1 MQLRGPRFSILR
13 SLCLATVLSSVA
25 CDSGR
30 EPTTPSG
37 PQSFLAGT
45 WRGTV
50 TIQVQ
55 SDVPGTPLPGSAST
69 TWTFEVVPQ
78 TNLQTFRASIHSDHQ
93 WLPIDTIATAALA
106 PGNTPPAQ
114 ISTQGDYSSP
124 RGCRGTFGSFGAAD
138 ATTID
143 ADFNGADCNLVT
155 FTGRVRLTKQ

>member
-1 MQLRGPRFSILR
+1 MRTLLLR
-13 SLCLATVLSSVA
+13 SVGVLTTVATVG

-30 EPTTPSG
+30 EPTSPSG
-37 PQSFLAGT
+37 PRSFLAGT

-55 SDVPGTPLPGSAST
+55 SDLPGTPAPSSAPT
-69 TWTFEVVPQ
+69 TWSFEVVPQ
-78 TNLQTFRASIHSDHQ
+78 TNLQTFRATIHSDHP

-106 PGNTPPAQ
+106 PGNTAPAQ
-114 ISTQGDYSSP
+114 ISSQGDYSSP
-124 RGCRGTFGSFGAAD
+124 RGCRGTFGSFGTAD
-138 ATTID
+138 ASTID